1 MSFLRSTMR
10 TKPFPSIVAIIG
22 NRGDVMQVTEHDVT
36 TRLGDLIRSEPNHSF
51 KFPAWLDRLVS
62 VGIITSDL
70 QVASRQRFTNVAA
83 YATAVTCAS
92 HLAVTIVYAFAYAFR
107 ELAVVYI
114 YFAIMAVAALCVH
127 RLHRFGANT
136 AANTLLSLI
145 LMGDLFS
152 VWILGPH
159 SGLHIYFMLAGAMLF
174 MFGIEQWRLFLV
186 WFILASTAL
195 IFVMLFAPE
204 QGLVL
209 VMDVRLRQILSSQ
222 AMINTMAIN
231 AVMIFYAL
239 AALGRKEK
247 EREQQHIRL
256 EALVETVMPPS
267 IAARLK
273 SGEERIADRI
283 ENLSVLFADLV
294 DFTGAAHN
302 LPPGEV
308 VDYLDSLVRAFDALC
323 EAYGAERIKTIGD
336 SYMAVSGL
344 RGEGIAGAIAI
355 ARLALAMLE
364 TSCERPPLGYHR
376 LTLRIGL
383 HCGPATAGVI
393 GERRIAYD
401 VWGDAVNIASRMES
415 QGVAGRIQL
424 SEAFHSLT
432 EPSFIFE
439 ERGTIDL
446 KGIGASR
453 TFFLIASREGHCHG
467 VGGLRTVDSIH
478 CH

>member
-1 MSFLRSTMR
+1 
-10 TKPFPSIVAIIG
+10 VAG
-22 NRGDVMQVTEHDVT
+22 PDVT
-36 TRLGDLIRSEPNHSF
+36 TRLAELISREPNHSF
-51 KFPAWLDRLVS
+51 EFPAWLDRLIS
-62 VGIITSDL
+62 VGIVTSDP
-70 QVASRQRFTNVAA
+70 QVARRQRFTNVAA
-83 YATAVTCAS
+83 YATAASCAS
-92 HLAVTIVYAFAYAFR
+92 HFAVNIIYAFHD
-107 ELAVVYI
+107 LVVVCA
-114 YFAIMAVAALCVH
+114 YFALMTVAALSVH
-127 RLHRFGANT
+127 RLHRFGANA
-136 AANTLLSLI
+136 AANTLLALI
-145 LMGDLFS
+145 LMGDVFS
-152 VWILGPH
+152 VWMLGLN
-159 SGLHIYFMLAGAMLF
+159 SGLQIYFMLVGATLF
-174 MFGIEQWRLFLV
+174 MFGVERWRLFLAWV
-186 WFILASTAL
+186 SLTGIVL
-195 IFVMLFAPE
+195 IFVLLFAPE

-209 VMDVRLRQILSSQ
+209 VTDVRLRHILSSQ
-222 AMINTMAIN
+222 AMINTVAIN

-239 AALGRKEK
+239 AALGRKES
-247 EREQQHIRL
+247 ELEQQHIRL
-256 EALVETVMPPS
+256 EALVETVMPSS

-308 VDYLDSLVRAFDALC
+308 VDYLDSLVRIFDALC
-323 EAYGAERIKTIGD
+323 ETYGAERIKTIGD

-344 RGEGIAGAIAI
+344 RGEGIGGAIAI
-355 ARLALAMLE
+355 AQLALAMLE
-364 TSCERPPLGYHR
+364 TSGECPPLGYRR
-376 LTLRIGL
+376 LTLRIGI

-393 GERRIAYD
+393 GRRRIAYD

-453 TFFLIASREGHCHG
+453 TFFLVASRELLH
-467 VGGLRTVDSIH
+467 RSDA
-478 CH
+478 